1 MMWAYV
7 RTGIYALVGI
17 PTTIVLAR
25 LLSPAD
31 FGIAAAAVF
40 FGELAS
46 RLSGGGLGV
55 ALVRIKDLRDD
66 HISSVFVINVV
77 MSAVGALALIAAAPA
92 IARFYGAPEVG
103 WLLPVVSLNF
113 VLGALSMVQQAL
125 LARDLRYKDMAT
137 IGGIDMAVSAV
148 TAVIFAAS
156 GLSFWSLVLGKVC
169 GAFVKWV
176 GGVWLVGWHLRLRF
190 VPAAAREL
198 SSFALGVYTK
208 GTLEHVARNVDS
220 ILIGRLLGV
229 TPLGYYDKAFSIIN
243 RVFNKMTVV
252 GPNVSFRIFSIIQDE
267 PERFRRAYRKVIMTV
282 TLVGYIVL
290 GALGAMAPQLIVVA
304 LGDRWIPSIVPFQ
317 ILCVAFAL
325 KLLDQYATSASNARG
340 WVWPQVGF
348 RLVKIAC
355 LIGGIY
361 LASPWGIN
369 GVALAVLGAG
379 VIMFLM
385 MQALMRRATG
395 LGWLDVLQPQVPA
408 IVGMALL
415 VGILL
420 GAGAAGRALEAPPA
434 IILVA
439 QAAAAALFLLAFAWW
454 CPFRE
459 ARELM
464 HEIVSDLSPRMARFV
479 WRDVVR
485 EKRAADT
492 QIPEKAAAVS
502 SSRIVQ

>member
-7 RTGIYALVGI
+7 RTGVYALVGI

-55 ALVRIKDLRDD
+55 ALVRIKELRDD

-77 MSAVGALALIAAAPA
+77 MSAVGALALITAAPA
-92 IARFYGAPEVG
+92 IGRFYGAPEVG
-103 WLLPVVSLNF
+103 WLLPVVTLNF

-125 LARDLRYKDMAT
+125 LARDLRYKEMAT
-137 IGGIDMAVSAV
+137 IGGLDMVVSAV

-156 GLSFWSLVLGKVC
+156 GLGFWSLVLGKVC
-169 GAFVKWV
+169 GAFVKWI
-176 GGVWLVGWHLRLRF
+176 GGVWLVGWHLRVRF

-198 SSFALGVYTK
+198 SSFALGIYTK
-208 GTLEHVARNVDS
+208 GTLEHFARNVDK

-229 TPLGYYDKAFSIIN
+229 TPLGYYDKAFAIIN

-252 GPNVSFRIFSIIQDE
+252 GPKVSFRIFSIIQDE
-267 PERFRRAYRKVIMTV
+267 PERFRRAYRKIIMTV
-282 TLVGYIVL
+282 TMVGYIVL
-290 GALGAMAPQLIVVA
+290 GALAAMAPQLIVVA
-304 LGDRWIPSIVPFQ
+304 LGDKWIPSIIPFQ

-325 KLLDQYATSASNARG
+325 KLIDQYATSASNARG

-348 RLVKIAC
+348 KLVKIAC

-379 VIMFLM
+379 VVNFLL

-395 LGWLDVLQPQVPA
+395 LGWLDVLQPQAPA
-408 IVGMALL
+408 IVSAALL
-415 VGILL
+415 IGVLWS
-420 GAGAAGRALEAPPA
+420 AGAAGLAVDAAPA
-434 IILVA
+434 VILVT

-464 HEIVSDLSPRMARFV
+464 HEIVSDWSPRMARFV
-479 WRDVVR
+479 WGDVGR
-485 EKRAADT
+485 GRSAAGT
-492 QIPEKAAAVS
+492 QGSKEAATVS
-502 SSRIVQ
+502 SSSVVP

>member
-1 MMWAYV
+1 MWAYI
-7 RTGIYALVGI
+7 RTGMYTLVGI
-17 PTTIVLAR
+17 PATIVLAR

-46 RLSGGGLGV
+46 RLSSGGLGV

-66 HISSVFVINVV
+66 HISSVFVVNVV

-103 WLLPVVSLNF
+103 WLLPVVAMNF

-125 LARDLRYKDMAT
+125 LARDLRYREMAT
-137 IGGIDMAVSAV
+137 LGAIDMAVTAVSAV
-148 TAVIFAAS
+148 VFAAS
-156 GLSFWSLVLGKVC
+156 GLTFWSLVLGKVC

-176 GGVWLVGWHLRLRF
+176 GGLWLVGWHLRLRF

-198 SSFALGVYTK
+198 SSFALGIYAK
-208 GTLEHVARNVDS
+208 GTLEHFARNVDS

-229 TPLGYYDKAFSIIN
+229 TPLGFYDKAFSIIN

-252 GPNVSFRIFSIIQDE
+252 GPSVSFRIFSIIQDE
-267 PERFRRAYRKVIMTV
+267 PERFRRAYRKVIMTA
-282 TLVGYIVL
+282 TLVGYLVL
-290 GALGAMAPQLIVVA
+290 GALGAMSPQLIVVA
-304 LGDRWIPSIVPFQ
+304 LGEKWSPSIVPFQ
-317 ILCVAFAL
+317 ILCFVFAL
-325 KLLDQYATSASNARG
+325 KLIDQYATSASNARG
-340 WVWPQVGF
+340 WVWPEVGIK
-348 RLVKIAC
+348 LVNIAV
-355 LIGGIY
+355 LTGGIY

-369 GVALAVLGAG
+369 GVALAVLVASMA
-379 VIMFLM
+379 MFLM
-385 MQALMRRATG
+385 MQTLMRRATG

-408 IVGMALL
+408 IASTALL
-415 VGILL
+415 TGVLWS
-420 GAGAAGRALEAPPA
+420 AGAAGRAMEVATA
-434 IILVA
+434 VILVA

-464 HEIVSDLSPRMARFV
+464 HEIVSDLSPRVARFV
-479 WRDVVR
+479 WRDVVS
-485 EKRAADT
+485 EKPPANAEVA
-492 QIPEKAAAVS
+492 EKAATVPS
-502 SSRIVQ
+502 SGIVP

>member
-46 RLSGGGLGV
+46 RLSSGGLGV
-55 ALVRIKDLRDD
+55 ALVRTKELRED
-66 HISSVFVINVV
+66 HISSVFVVNVV
-77 MSAVGALALIAAAPA
+77 MSAVGALALVAAAPA
-92 IARFYGAPEVG
+92 IGRFYGAPEVG
-103 WLLPVVSLNF
+103 WLLPVVTLNF

-125 LARDLRYKDMAT
+125 LARDLRYKEMAT
-137 IGGIDMAVSAV
+137 LGGLDLTVSSV

-169 GAFVKWV
+169 GAFVKWI
-176 GGVWLVGWHLRLRF
+176 GGIWLVGWHVRLRF

-198 SSFALGVYTK
+198 SSFALGIYTK
-208 GTLEHVARNVDS
+208 GTLEHFARNVDS

-229 TPLGYYDKAFSIIN
+229 TALGFYDKAFSIIN

-267 PERFRRAYRKVIMTV
+267 PERFRRAYRRVIMTV

-304 LGDRWIPSIVPFQ
+304 LGEKWSPSVLPFQ
-317 ILCVAFAL
+317 ILCFAFAL
-325 KLLDQYATSASNARG
+325 KLIDQYATSASNARG

-348 RLVKIAC
+348 KVVKVAC

-369 GVALAVLGAG
+369 GVAIAVLGAG
-379 VIMFLM
+379 VVNFLL
-385 MQALMRRATG
+385 MQTLMRRATG

-408 IVGMALL
+408 LVSTALL
-415 VGILL
+415 VGLLL
-420 GAGAAGRALEAPPA
+420 GAAAAVHAVHAAPA
-434 IILVA
+434 VILIA
-439 QAAAAALFLLAFAWW
+439 QVAAAALFLLAFAWW

-464 HEIVSDLSPRMARFV
+464 HEVVSDVSPRLARFV
-479 WRDVVR
+479 WRDVVTER
-485 EKRAADT
+485 RPARA
-492 QIPEKAAAVS
+492 PAAEETATLPSGGMVP
-502 SSRIVQ
+502 

>member
-1 MMWAYV
+1 MWAYM
-7 RTGIYALVGI
+7 RTAIYGVVGI
-17 PTTIVLAR
+17 PATIVLAR

-46 RLSGGGLGV
+46 RLSSGGLGV
-55 ALVRIKDLRDD
+55 ALVRIKDLRDE
-66 HISSVFVINVV
+66 HISSVFVVNLV
-77 MSAVGALALIAAAPA
+77 MSVVGALALVAAAPA
-92 IARFYGAPEVG
+92 IGRFYGAPEVG
-103 WLLPVVSLNF
+103 WLLPIVALNF
-113 VLGALSMVQQAL
+113 VLGGLSMVQQAL
-125 LARDLRYKDMAT
+125 LARDLRYKEMAT
-137 IGGIDMAVSAV
+137 IGGLDMLISTVAAVA
-148 TAVIFAAS
+148 FAAV
-156 GLSFWSLVLGKVC
+156 GLGFWSLVLGKVC

-176 GGVWLVGWHLRLRF
+176 GGIWLVGWHVRLRF

-198 SSFALGVYTK
+198 SSFALGMYMK

-229 TPLGYYDKAFSIIN
+229 TPLGYYDKAFAIVK

-252 GPNVSFRIFSIIQDE
+252 GPTVSFRIFSIIQDE

-282 TLVGYIVL
+282 TLVGYVVL

-304 LGDRWIPSIVPFQ
+304 LGDKWAPSIIPFQ

-348 RLVKIAC
+348 GLIRIAC

-385 MQALMRRATG
+385 MQSLMRRATG

-408 IVGMALL
+408 IAGTALL
-415 VGILL
+415 VAVLWGT
-420 GAGAAGRALEAPPA
+420 GAAVRAMIPAPA
-434 IILVA
+434 VILVA
-439 QAAAAALFLLAFAWW
+439 QAAAAGLFLLAFAWW
-454 CPFRE
+454 CPFRD

-464 HEIVSDLSPRMARFV
+464 HEIVSDLSPRVARVV
-479 WRDVVR
+479 WKDVTR
-485 EKRAADT
+485 E
-492 QIPEKAAAVS
+492 QAAAAAQVS
-502 SSRIVQ
+502 QETATAQSSGVVP